1 MKPTSLREL
10 YVQELKDLY
19 DAEQQITKALPKMLR
34 ASTSEALQEALSRH
48 LEVTKEHVSR
58 LEEIFAR
65 LEEKPKAEKCKG
77 IHGVIEEGDDLVEDI
92 EDKDVRDAAII
103 ASAQK
108 VEHYEMAAYGT
119 VRNYARLLGDETAG
133 ELLQRTL
140 DEEKEA
146 DQVLTQCADHINVQA
161 QVPGDQRAA

>member
-34 ASTSEALQEALSRH
+34 SATAEDLQQALSRH

-65 LEEKPKAEKCKG
+65 FDEKPKAEKKLS
-77 IHGVIEEGDDLVEDI
+77 VGDPAPEL
-92 EDKDVRDAAII
+92 
-103 ASAQK
+103 K
-108 VEHYEMAAYGT
+108 VEKFIK
-119 VRNYARLLGDETAG
+119 G
-133 ELLQRTL
+133 E
-140 DEEKEA
+140 
-146 DQVLTQCADHINVQA
+146 
-161 QVPGDQRAA
+161 